1 MLRYATIS
9 RTMIDQPPQGKLN
22 TRISHDGKPWPV
34 HGHDWA
40 VEYLSHV
47 VQTDTR
53 PADSLRVKNTDPALS
68 TRLRHAYLVLGPPH
82 VGKSTLIRAFATALL
97 CTGDVGE
104 REPGVPCGQCR
115 SCRLMDK
122 GVHPDFRLFS
132 PTDGDGVPD
141 RASGSLRVE
150 DSADLIHDASLRPV
164 EGRYKVF
171 HVQDL
176 QLAQPEFSH
185 KILKTLEEPPAHVV
199 LCVSATNRSQLLP
212 TIVSRCEVLELRPVP
227 ATVAQDALVEGWQVD
242 GEQAELL
249 ARLSGGRI
257 GWAVRQLE
265 DASIEE
271 TRLEKLDELQRL
283 VTANRVDRLNFAQRT
298 AANRNNESLFAML
311 ELWATWWRDVLLAQN
326 GCVDAISNLD
336 LQPQIEQHARSLSGA
351 AVQNHLHMLKRV
363 ERYLH
368 HTVNTRLALD
378 ALLLDM
384 PRQVA

>member
-1 MLRYATIS
+1 
-9 RTMIDQPPQGKLN
+9 
-22 TRISHDGKPWPV
+22 V
-34 HGHDWA
+34 FGHDWA

-47 VQTDTR
+47 VETDMR
-53 PADSLRVKNTDPALS
+53 QADSRRPKNSIDARPDAAHS

-97 CTGDVGE
+97 CTGDGGE
-104 REPGVPCGQCR
+104 HRSGVPCGQCR

-122 GVHPDFRLFS
+122 GVHPDFRVVA
-132 PTDGDGVPD
+132 PTDADGILD

-171 HVQDL
+171 HIQDA

-199 LCVSATNRSQLLP
+199 LCVSATTRSLLLP

-227 ATVAQDALVEGWQVD
+227 AIVTGDALVQGWHVAA
-242 GEQAELL
+242 EQAELL
-249 ARLSGGRI
+249 ARLSGGRV

-271 TRLEKLDELQRL
+271 TRLERLDELQRL
-283 VTANRVDRLNFAQRT
+283 VMANRVDRLQFAQQT
-298 AANRNNESLFAML
+298 AANRNNESLFGML
-311 ELWATWWRDVLLAQN
+311 ELWATWWRDVLLTQY

-351 AVQNHLHMLKRV
+351 AVQNHLHLLKRV

-384 PRQVA
+384 PRHAA